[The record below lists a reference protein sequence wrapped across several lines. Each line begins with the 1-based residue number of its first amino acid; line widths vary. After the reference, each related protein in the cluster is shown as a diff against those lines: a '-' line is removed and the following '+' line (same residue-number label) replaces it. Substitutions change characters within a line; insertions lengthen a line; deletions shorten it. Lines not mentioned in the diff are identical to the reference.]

1 MMFHIL
7 RSSKSLTLKAADAI
21 ANNAIQAVD
30 KLAKYSP
37 VCVTVLDST
46 GFVLVQKRMDG
57 CPAGAYLQ
65 FSYTKAQTC
74 INLETST
81 RHFRNKYLGSE
92 AGPPQFTQAASMVSV
107 MAKDLIP
114 IAGGVLVKN
123 AQDGTV
129 VGAVG
134 VSGASADE
142 DEYLALEGIKAI
154 RMDEMFITIPED
166 HSCKTLKWK

>member
-1 MMFHIL
+1 MFKVL
-7 RSSKSLTLKAADAI
+7 RSSKSLTLKAADVI
-21 ANNAIQAVD
+21 SNNVIHAVD
-30 KLAKYSP
+30 KLQKYSP
-37 VCVTVLDST
+37 VCVTVLDSS
-46 GFVLVQKRMDG
+46 GSVLVQKRMDG

-107 MAKDLIP
+107 MGKNLIP

-123 AQDGTV
+123 VQDGEV

-142 DEYLALEGIKAI
+142 DEYLALQGIKAI
-154 RMDEMFITIPED
+154 QMDEMLTTIPED
-166 HSCKTLKWK
+166 HSCKTLK